1 LPGMLPCLSDTTE
14 VLHHLWLHG
23 WALQDRLTTL
33 TSQIHSSITK
43 QTKV

>member
-33 TSQIHSSITK
+33 TSLIHSSITK